1 MNVVTD
7 DYAEKHS
14 VYLQQTPDITYAV
27 FKFDTKIVILCQFI
41 RIFEKKY
48 MFFYYISNNFCT
60 FATQT
65 CKSDT
70 KSVFRVKIGI
80 YLHPEDSYVFRD
92 DVFG

>member
-14 VYLQQTPDITYAV
+14 VHLQQTPDITYAV

-60 FATQT
+60 
-65 CKSDT
+65 SGLSY
-70 KSVFRVKIGI
+70 SVPLEQILKREYFPQSRFSII
-80 YLHPEDSYVFRD
+80 HL
-92 DVFG
+92 

>member
-14 VYLQQTPDITYAV
+14 VHLQQTPDITYAV

-48 MFFYYISNNFCT
+48 MFFYYI
-60 FATQT
+60 
-65 CKSDT
+65 
-70 KSVFRVKIGI
+70 
-80 YLHPEDSYVFRD
+80 
-92 DVFG
+92 